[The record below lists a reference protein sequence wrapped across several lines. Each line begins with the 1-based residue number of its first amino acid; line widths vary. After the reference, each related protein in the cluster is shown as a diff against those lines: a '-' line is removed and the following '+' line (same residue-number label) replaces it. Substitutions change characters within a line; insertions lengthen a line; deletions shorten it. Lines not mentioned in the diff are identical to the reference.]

1 MKFTETQ
8 KELLAMLPEHLQNS
22 KELTDSAKL
31 VLGNIVFL
39 YGMEYAQNNGYVY
52 RTNLKMME
60 ETGIKSEHT
69 LIMAIRTL
77 VILKFIETKRGKRKE
92 ASTYKLLKNC
102 SNKLENCSN
111 KLENCSNNCSNKFEN
126 CSNKFENCSNKFETL
141 QNQVLL
147 LQKEIVLLQKE
158 IEILKNCSNN
168 CSNNYKKCSTD
179 IDTDIDKENNN
190 NLSILELK
198 DLGPKVTEDKKE
210 NKIKE
215 KVNEMRNAVLNEMER
230 EVKNNEIQT
239 STPDEKNTNFNVK
252 EPVYG
257 NLTDDLFDEIF
268 GMEENEMSDNGTSEM
283 NAKSEMKCNV
293 QHNINEMTTSTQ
305 GNIITSNSDNG
316 ENKVQSGKVITNC
329 SIFTENCPKP
339 YLTPQIPLT
348 PLSSPNKAAGC
359 VENTSM
365 DNLYTSSEKTQP
377 DAKEVAKTQNNAY
390 TVQEWMTEYE
400 KLLLQVENTDIEDVR
415 FNSILDEG
423 IKLFESFPKNK
434 GNYQRAMQ
442 DLRYWA
448 ASKLDFNKT
457 FKISEQWGKYY
468 RAA

>member
-1 MKFTETQ
+1 MFNFN
-8 KELLAMLPEHLQNS
+8 LQN
-22 KELTDSAKL
+22 KAFEELNAEQFRF
-31 VLGNIVFL
+31 VYFL
-39 YGMEYAQNNGYVY
+39 NNTLSMVNKTNNTPNNNTIEMYNGYMMDKLGLSVRMVQY
-52 RTNLKMME
+52 HIKALEQLGYIKVVRPIGRNARKQPNKITINNAINDAMDCALSENNTFKTTNN
-60 ETGIKSEHT
+60 
-69 LIMAIRTL
+69 AINNAINDAMDCTP
-77 VILKFIETKRGKRKE
+77 
-92 ASTYKLLKNC
+92 N
-102 SNKLENCSN
+102 NK
-111 KLENCSNNCSNKFEN
+111 K
-126 CSNKFENCSNKFETL
+126 
-141 QNQVLL
+141 
-147 LQKEIVLLQKE
+147 I
-158 IEILKNCSNN
+158 
-168 CSNNYKKCSTD
+168 
-179 IDTDIDKENNN
+179 KENNN

-215 KVNEMRNAVLNEMER
+215 KVNEMRNAVLNEM
-230 EVKNNEIQT
+230 KDNEIQT
-239 STPDEKNTNFNVK
+239 STPDEKNTNFNFK

-268 GMEENEMSDNGTSEM
+268 GMEENEMSDNGTSVM
-283 NAKSEMKCNV
+283 NV

-305 GNIITSNSDNG
+305 GNIIILDSDNG

-365 DNLYTSSEKTQP
+365 DNLYTSTEKTQP

-390 TVQEWMTEYE
+390 SIQEWMTEYE

-448 ASKLDFNKT
+448 SNKLDYNKT

>member
-1 MKFTETQ
+1 
-8 KELLAMLPEHLQNS
+8 
-22 KELTDSAKL
+22 
-31 VLGNIVFL
+31 
-39 YGMEYAQNNGYVY
+39 MEYAQNNGYVY
-52 RTNLKMME
+52 RTNIKMME

-102 SNKLENCSN
+102 SN
-111 KLENCSNNCSNKFEN
+111 NCSNNC
-126 CSNKFENCSNKFETL
+126 
-141 QNQVLL
+141 
-147 LQKEIVLLQKE
+147 
-158 IEILKNCSNN
+158 
-168 CSNNYKKCSTD
+168 KKCSTESDTD
-179 IDTDIDKENNN
+179 IDTDKENNN

-268 GMEENEMSDNGTSEM
+268 GIGESEMSDNGTSVM

-339 YLTPQIPLT
+339 YLTPQIPLIP
-348 PLSSPNKAAGC
+348 PL
-359 VENTSM
+359 
-365 DNLYTSSEKTQP
+365 
-377 DAKEVAKTQNNAY
+377 
-390 TVQEWMTEYE
+390 
-400 KLLLQVENTDIEDVR
+400 
-415 FNSILDEG
+415 
-423 IKLFESFPKNK
+423 FPK
-434 GNYQRAMQ
+434 
-442 DLRYWA
+442 
-448 ASKLDFNKT
+448 
-457 FKISEQWGKYY
+457 
-468 RAA
+468 

>member
-1 MKFTETQ
+1 MFNFDLLNEAVFDTDLTDKEFRLLYVIANNAAMNNTDTVQLHNGWLMDKLNCCERQIRRLTNSLNQ
-8 KELLAMLPEHLQNS
+8 KE
-22 KELTDSAKL
+22 
-31 VLGNIVFL
+31 
-39 YGMEYAQNNGYVY
+39 YV
-52 RTNLKMME
+52 
-60 ETGIKSEHT
+60 IKT
-69 LIMAIRTL
+69 VT
-77 VILKFIETKRGKRKE
+77 
-92 ASTYKLLKNC
+92 STLKNK
-102 SNKLENCSN
+102 NANTYTLKG
-111 KLENCSNNCSNKFEN
+111 
-126 CSNKFENCSNKFETL
+126 TL
-141 QNQVLL
+141 QAD
-147 LQKEIVLLQKE
+147 
-158 IEILKNCSNN
+158 KNVPPKTSVNMVNEDKPQYVDKNVDKNVPPKNN
-168 CSNNYKKCSTD
+168 KK
-179 IDTDIDKENNN
+179 IKENNN

-230 EVKNNEIQT
+230 EVKENEIQT
-239 STPDEKNTNFNVK
+239 STPDEKNTNFNAK

-268 GMEENEMSDNGTSEM
+268 GMKENEMSDNGTSEM

-316 ENKVQSGKVITNC
+316 EPNKVQSGKVITNC

-359 VENTSM
+359 VKNTSM
-365 DNLYTSSEKTQP
+365 DNSYTSTEKTQP

-390 TVQEWMTEYE
+390 SVQEWMTEYE

-415 FNSILDEG
+415 FNSILDDG

-448 ASKLDFNKT
+448 ASKLDFKKT